1 MTAVADGIRNLL
13 NQCLD
18 QQADQAASGATVLLG
33 AGGGSRSLPKQLAVT
48 SVDQRGFCSDP
59 GVAGQQLIA
68 SPVLGDGDVHG
79 SVSAKNLVQLIQRQ
93 AVDILRVDH
102 AVLAEGLIYHA
113 NRQHVVAG
121 LG

>member
-18 QQADQAASGATVLLG
+18 QQADQAAVGATVLLG

-48 SVDQRGFCSDP
+48 GVDQRGFCRDP

-68 SPVLGDGDVHG
+68 GPVLGDGDVHG
-79 SVSAKNLVQLIQRQ
+79 SVSAKKPRS
-93 AVDILRVDH
+93 AYPEASR
-102 AVLAEGLIYHA
+102 GYPP
-113 NRQHVVAG
+113 G
-121 LG
+121 